1 MKECKH
7 IIIDDLDK
15 NKPNVSKII
24 FDAVMARNK
33 NKDVPVI
40 VFKGKIKNEL

>member
-24 FDAVMARNK
+24 FDAVMSRKK
-33 NKDVPVI
+33 NKDIPVI
-40 VFKGKIKNEL
+40 LIKGKIKNGL